1 MEFGIDFDEASK
13 CWRENKKSIG
23 NGMYTYKCCALTKE
37 GKPCKREAM
46 KAVGAKTCNSHKNSK
61 YYFCQGVK

>member
-13 CWRENKKSIG
+13 CWKENKKYKG
-23 NGMYTYKCCALTKE
+23 NGTYVYKCQCLTKE

-46 KAVGAKTCNSHKNSK
+46 KVIGAETCNSHKNSK
-61 YYFCQGVK
+61 KYFVKV